1 MGAYADR
8 AGRRPA
14 LTLMIM
20 HMVVGTGIIAL
31 TLGFAT
37 IGAWA
42 PIIIVVA
49 RIVQDLS
56 IGGEFAGATAMLV
69 EYAPKERK
77 YFFGSFQMLAQALPL
92 VVAPVVAFLI
102 TTLPPPDAAQGW
114 GWRIAFQP
122 DLSIGLIGIYIRRRA
137 GLLLLVMT
145 PLLGPLADRVGP
157 LTVYVPGAVALGAL
171 AWPMF
176 AYVGAVPDAAR
187 LITVQLLAA
196 VFMSMICGH
205 CAYRSRCARPRWR
218 SPTTAVTL
226 FGGIVPLIVT
236 WLLGRTGDKLVPTY
250 NIIAGTV
257 VALTLMVAS
266 RLRAVPATA

>member
-8 AGRRPA
+8 AGRGAA

-20 HMVVGTGIIAL
+20 LMVVGTGIIAL
-31 TLGFAT
+31 TPGFAT
-37 IGAWA
+37 IGVWT
-42 PIIIVVA
+42 PILILLA
-49 RIVQDLS
+49 RILQGLS
-56 IGGEFAGATAMLV
+56 VGGEFAGATAMLV
-69 EYAPKERK
+69 EYAPKDRK
-77 YFFGSFQMLAQALPL
+77 YFFRSFQMLAQALPL

-102 TTLPPPDAAQGW
+102 TTLPPDAAQGW
-114 GWRIAFQP
+114 GWRIAFLP
-122 DLSIGLIGIYIRRRA
+122 DLSIGPIGIYIRRRA

-205 CAYRSRCARPRWR
+205 CASRSRCARPRWR
-218 SPTTAVTL
+218 SLTTPPSPCSA
-226 FGGIVPLIVT
+226 
-236 WLLGRTGDKLVPTY
+236 
-250 NIIAGTV
+250 
-257 VALTLMVAS
+257 AS
-266 RLRAVPATA
+266 RR